1 LRVLW
6 LPGNLLNNCFEQ
18 CEHSLQNN
26 GMAYS
31 LGHSDSELARL
42 QKQAEFYADFT
53 RSVFLKAG
61 IQPGMHILD
70 VGCGVGDV
78 SMEAARIV
86 GPTGSVLGIDQSEAA
101 LDLARHRVTHSGLP
115 QASFRKGDLMSVE
128 SDIQFDA
135 VIGRFILLHLRDP
148 ASALRSLTQRVK
160 RGGSVAFIEMDL
172 TSAQVCPPLEL
183 FDDAVGWIREVYI
196 REGVEIDMGS
206 KLFACFAQLGM
217 KPKLE
222 AFQRI
227 EGGPDAQVYDY
238 LAETVRSLAPRM
250 TALGVVDHDVMSL
263 PTLAERTKAAA
274 VQGGHCF
281 FYPRMVGAWARR
293 P

>member
-1 LRVLW
+1 
-6 LPGNLLNNCFEQ
+6 
-18 CEHSLQNN
+18 LQNS
-26 GMAYS
+26 GTVYS

-53 RSVFLKAG
+53 RSVLLKAG

-86 GPTGSVLGIDQSEAA
+86 GPTGSVVGIDQSDAA
-101 LDLARHRVTHSGLP
+101 LDLARRRVAHSGLP
-115 QASFRKGDLMSVE
+115 KASFRKEDLMSAD
-128 SDIQFDA
+128 SDGEFDA

-148 ASALRSLTQRVK
+148 ASALRTLSARVK
-160 RGGSVAFIEMDL
+160 RGGVVAFIEMDL
-172 TSAQVCPPLEL
+172 TSAQVCPPLEI
-183 FDDAVGWIREVYI
+183 FDDAVGWIREVYV
-196 REGVEIDMGS
+196 REGVEVNMGS
-206 KLFACFAQLGM
+206 RLFACFAQLGM
-217 KPKLE
+217 KPMLE

-250 TALGVVDHDVMSL
+250 AALGVVDHDVMSL
-263 PTLAERTKAAA
+263 PTLAERTKTAA
-274 VQGGHCF
+274 VNGGHCF
-281 FYPRMVGAWARR
+281 FYPRMVGAWARK